1 MTTMHGAEK
10 PAPAGADS
18 RLDLEDRAT
27 MTTTRGLNRYL
38 SAAKPSATYKVM
50 DRVAARR
57 AEGARIISLSAGEP
71 DFDTP
76 QHVCDAGIEAIRKG
90 HTRYTQVA
98 GLRALREAVAAKF
111 ERENGLEVDWRHT
124 LVTSGGKQ
132 VIFNALAATL
142 NEGDEVVV
150 PAPYWVS
157 YPEIVQLC
165 GAKAVTVACGAESGF
180 KLTPEALE
188 AAITPRTRWLI
199 LNSPSNPTGAVYGR
213 DELQALA
220 EVLLAHPRVLVL
232 SDDIYEHLIFDGIEF
247 FTLAQV
253 EPRLRDRVLTMNGV
267 SKAYAMT
274 GWRIGFCAGPGWLIE
289 AMEKLQ
295 GQQTSGACTISQHAA
310 LAALTGPQD
319 FIWESRKAFQRRRD
333 MVVQLL
339 NQTPGLR
346 CRMPQGAFY
355 VFASCEGWLGKTTAA
370 GTRLDSD
377 EDVIGALLDEA
388 NVATVHGSAF
398 GLGPYFRIAYALD
411 DASLRHACE
420 TIRQFSQTLVS

>member
-1 MTTMHGAEK
+1 MMT
-10 PAPAGADS
+10 APVH
-18 RLDLEDRAT
+18 E
-27 MTTTRGLNRYL
+27 LNRFL
-38 SAAKPSATYKVM
+38 AEAKPSATYKVM
-50 DRVAARR
+50 DRVAGRR
-57 AEGARIISLSAGEP
+57 AAGDRIISLCAGEP

-76 QHVCDAGIEAIRKG
+76 AHVCEAGIAAIRAG

-111 ERENGLEVDWRHT
+111 QRENGLDVDWRNT
-124 LVTSGGKQ
+124 LVCSGGKQ

-165 GAKAVTVACGAESGF
+165 GGRAMTVACGAESGF
-180 KLTPEALE
+180 KLTPDALQ
-188 AAITPRTRWLI
+188 ASITSRTRWLI
-199 LNSPSNPTGAVYGR
+199 LNSPSNPTGAVYSR
-213 DELQALA
+213 SELQALA
-220 EVLLAHPRVLVL
+220 EVLLAHPQVLVL

-253 EPRLRDRVLTMNGV
+253 EPRLRERVLTMNGV

-274 GWRIGFCAGPGWLIE
+274 GWRIGFGTGPGWLIE

-319 FIWESRKAFQRRRD
+319 FIDQSRTAFQRRRD
-333 MVVQLL
+333 MVVDLL
-339 NQTPGLR
+339 NRAPGLH
-346 CRMPQGAFY
+346 CEVPQGAFY
-355 VFASCEGWLGKTTAA
+355 AFAACKDLLGRITPA
-370 GTRLDSD
+370 GTKLNSD
-377 EDVIGALLDEA
+377 EDVVNALLDEA

-398 GLGPYFRIAYALD
+398 GLGPYVRIAYALG
-411 DASLRHACE
+411 DAPLRAACE
-420 TIRQFSQTLVS
+420 AIHRFSQALAD